1 MLDRWHLVA
10 PPSDNPSEGFQ
21 MHLVARQDIPEGQE
35 ILLSYGDRNNDDF
48 FLHYGFVPLR
58 NPHDDAVL
66 FQDLTDAL
74 DWHYEHFK
82 PEVRR
87 AVLYCAALC
96 CAALCCAVLCC
107 AVLCCAVLCCAV
119 LHCAVLHFV
128 ARCCPVLCCA
138 VGFSKIVQRHHLQ
151 QLLRH
156 SLP

>member
-1 MLDRWHLVA
+1 MESVMNIIIIIIVITFIIIITEHAMLDRWHLVA
-10 PPSDNPSEGFQ
+10 PPSDNPSVGFQ

-82 PEVRR
+82 PEVR
-87 AVLYCAALC
+87 CAAPS
-96 CAALCCAVLCC
+96 CAVLCC
-107 AVLCCAVLCCAV
+107 AVLCCAVLCSVLQCIAGSAV
-119 LHCAVLHFV
+119 C
-128 ARCCPVLCCA
+128 
-138 VGFSKIVQRHHLQ
+138 
-151 QLLRH
+151 
-156 SLP
+156 

>member
-1 MLDRWHLVA
+1 
-10 PPSDNPSEGFQ
+10 

-82 PEVRR
+82 PEVRC
-87 AVLYCAALC
+87 AVLC
-96 CAALCCAVLCC
+96 CAALCCAVR
-107 AVLCCAVLCCAV
+107 VLQLITASPETPCLTLKTIAAFFLLQYSA
-119 LHCAVLHFV
+119 LFV
-128 ARCCPVLCCA
+128 SGL
-138 VGFSKIVQRHHLQ
+138 GK
-151 QLLRH
+151 
-156 SLP
+156 

>member
-10 PPSDNPSEGFQ
+10 PPSDNPSQGFQ

-58 NPHDDAVL
+58 NPHDDAIL

-82 PEVRR
+82 PEVGCAVLRCT
-87 AVLYCAALC
+87 VLYCAVPCTVCFCGFEDCAETPPSTAAEAHFSLRSITALC
-96 CAALCCAVLCC
+96 LVR
-107 AVLCCAVLCCAV
+107 
-119 LHCAVLHFV
+119 F
-128 ARCCPVLCCA
+128 
-138 VGFSKIVQRHHLQ
+138 
-151 QLLRH
+151 
-156 SLP
+156 

>member
-1 MLDRWHLVA
+1 
-10 PPSDNPSEGFQ
+10 

-82 PEVRR
+82 PEVQCVVLCC
-87 AVLYCAALC
+87 AVLCCAVLRCAALC
-96 CAALCCAVLCC
+96 YAVLCC
-107 AVLCCAVLCCAV
+107 AVLCCAVLCCFCGCLKV
-119 LHCAVLHFV
+119 
-128 ARCCPVLCCA
+128 
-138 VGFSKIVQRHHLQ
+138 VQRHHIQ
-151 QLLRH
+151 KLLRH
-156 SLP
+156 T

>member
-74 DWHYEHFK
+74 DWHYKHFK
-82 PEVRR
+82 PEVR
-87 AVLYCAALC
+87 CAE
-96 CAALCCAVLCC
+96 LCCAVFAKSCAGTPPPTAAETHLTLNSIPALC
-107 AVLCCAVLCCAV
+107 
-119 LHCAVLHFV
+119 
-128 ARCCPVLCCA
+128 
-138 VGFSKIVQRHHLQ
+138 
-151 QLLRH
+151 LLRC
-156 SLP
+156 